1 MGIITIV
8 SIALGVI
15 LLIGVLL
22 GVWRSWQKS
31 LIRAGLLLV
40 SLVGA
45 LLLSSKIAEVIM
57 ASYVDGLVLSI
68 FGMTLNF
75 EAMIGNI
82 AGDLLGEGSALTNF
96 ASAILNIAIKLL
108 SFLVV
113 FVVLF
118 VVTLIVYY
126 IIVAIMAS
134 RQKSRSVGKAKPQT
148 WERLI
153 GGAVGVLGSLIV
165 CLALFTPVFGIM
177 NVCDKFLEQGNAN
190 SAGAYNSGLV
200 CGKFYTEDKQIG
212 QLESYLEKYDNL
224 RKEYKT
230 SFAGLVFTYTGVDAL
245 GKTTFNSISTVN
257 HNGLNVNFTDE
268 CVSFGSAYN
277 LFKENF
283 IKNKFDLAT
292 SESVEAIQKLYNIAK
307 NSDVMQSIIVDLVP
321 KMSSKWISGEK
332 FLGMDIPVSGD
343 MKEVMLD
350 VLKVFNTSEF
360 NVLNKN
366 INVLLDVIRVANN
379 HNIVD
384 AVNRGDNILDVIDN
398 GTFVKDEI
406 NTLSES
412 SEFRRVLPNILTTT
426 IKLAYKSV
434 LDEPG
439 DKLNQEFTQTQLAE
453 IVWTEEANVAQK
465 IVSNMFGFFETEDL
479 VDCLDDFGAVIDDA
493 RNSKILSKPVWV
505 LMKDYIDVKAG
516 LSDEVEPIIM
526 DALSEENWKSS
537 SYSYTNLFKTVQVT
551 AKVAKDLEEIKF
563 TDIPLEE
570 LLENDDEGLVQET
583 IENAI
588 SAGLLS
594 DLVGDETKAKVYE
607 DMVLTVLDK
616 SSGENPVS
624 IPTELRAGQVVV
636 DIINK
641 SNESSSMFGEDK
653 NIEASTA
660 VTSLSESKAVMEVLA
675 TEAEKVE
682 IGQDSTVKTYID
694 NMNEAD
700 RIAFENAIK
709 AMDEGVSQDTL
720 AILFGI
726 TLD

>member
-1 MGIITIV
+1 
-8 SIALGVI
+8 
-15 LLIGVLL
+15 
-22 GVWRSWQKS
+22 
-31 LIRAGLLLV
+31 
-40 SLVGA
+40 
-45 LLLSSKIAEVIM
+45 M

>member
-1 MGIITIV
+1 M
-8 SIALGVI
+8 
-15 LLIGVLL
+15 
-22 GVWRSWQKS
+22 
-31 LIRAGLLLV
+31 
-40 SLVGA
+40 
-45 LLLSSKIAEVIM
+45 
-57 ASYVDGLVLSI
+57 
-68 FGMTLNF
+68 
-75 EAMIGNI
+75 
-82 AGDLLGEGSALTNF
+82 
-96 ASAILNIAIKLL
+96 
-108 SFLVV
+108 
-113 FVVLF
+113 
-118 VVTLIVYY
+118 
-126 IIVAIMAS
+126 
-134 RQKSRSVGKAKPQT
+134 
-148 WERLI
+148 
-153 GGAVGVLGSLIV
+153 
-165 CLALFTPVFGIM
+165 
-177 NVCDKFLEQGNAN
+177 
-190 SAGAYNSGLV
+190 
-200 CGKFYTEDKQIG
+200 
-212 QLESYLEKYDNL
+212 
-224 RKEYKT
+224 
-230 SFAGLVFTYTGVDAL
+230 
-245 GKTTFNSISTVN
+245 
-257 HNGLNVNFTDE
+257 
-268 CVSFGSAYN
+268 
-277 LFKENF
+277 FKENF

-583 IENAI
+583 IENVI
-588 SAGLLS
+588 NAGLLT

-607 DMVLTVLDK
+607 DMILTVLDK

-641 SNESSSMFGEDK
+641 SNESSSMFGDDK

>member
-15 LLIGVLL
+15 LLIGILL

-31 LIRAGLLLV
+31 LIRASLLIA

-45 LLLSSKIAEVIM
+45 MLLSSKIAEVLM
-57 ASYVDGLVLSI
+57 ESHVDGLVLSI
-68 FGMTLNF
+68 FGMTLDF
-75 EAMIGNI
+75 EAMIGSI

-113 FVVLF
+113 FIVLF

-148 WERLI
+148 WERLV

-190 SAGAYNSGLV
+190 SAGAYNSSLV

-230 SFAGLVFTYTGVDAL
+230 SFAGLVFTYTGIDAL

-257 HNGLNVNFTDE
+257 RNGLNVNFTDE

-283 IKNKFDLAT
+283 VKNKFDLAT
-292 SESVEAIQKLYNIAK
+292 SDSVEAVQKLYNIAK

-332 FLGMDIPVSGD
+332 FLGIDMPVSGD
-343 MKEVMLD
+343 LKEVMLD

-360 NVLNKN
+360 NVLNRN

-379 HNIVD
+379 HNVIESI
-384 AVNRGDNILDVIDN
+384 NRGDDILDVIDN

-406 NTLSES
+406 ITLSES

-453 IVWTEEANVAQK
+453 IVWTEEADVVQN

-479 VDCLDDFGAVIDDA
+479 VDCLDDFGIVIDDA

-516 LSDEVEPIIM
+516 LSAEVKPIIM
-526 DALSEENWKSS
+526 DALCEENWESS

-551 AKVAKDLEEIKF
+551 AKVANDLDEIKF

-588 SAGLLS
+588 NAGLLS

-607 DMVLTVLDK
+607 DMILTVLDK

-624 IPTELRAGQVVV
+624 IPTELKAGQVVV

-641 SNESSSMFGEDK
+641 SNESNSMFGDDK
-653 NIEASTA
+653 NTEASTA
-660 VTSLSESKAVMEVLA
+660 VTSLSESKAIMEVLA

-682 IGQDSTVKTYID
+682 AGQDSTVKTYID
-694 NMNEAD
+694 NMNESD
-700 RIAFENAIK
+700 RFAFENAIK

-720 AILFGI
+720 AMLFGI